1 MMLWDYA
8 PVQLVVEE
16 AGGRCTTYSGAVPA
30 VGESYVSTNGHLHDE
45 VVGLLGVAS
54 DAAQSGV

>member
-16 AGGRCTTYSGAVPA
+16 AGGRCTTYAGADPA
-30 VGESYVSTNGHLHDE
+30 VGESYVSTNGLLHDE
-45 VVGLLGVAS
+45 VVSLLRL
-54 DAAQSGV
+54 